1 MRLNDYVEWTSNTCA
16 SLDTRKEDI
25 THMLFGIIT
34 ETGELTDIFKK
45 SLAYGKEIDWV
56 NVEEELGDIMF
67 YIASFCRINGF
78 NLEEIINTNVLKL
91 ESRYPEKFTEY
102 HALNR
107 DLEKEREI
115 LETSGS
121 ANPSSEEKS
130 KENMHFGRFRI

>member
-1 MRLNDYVEWTSNTCA
+1 MELNDYVEWTANTCA

-45 SLAYGKEIDWV
+45 GLAYGKEIDWV

-67 YIASFCRINGF
+67 YIASFCRINGL

-91 ESRYPEKFTEY
+91 ESRYPEKFTQF
-102 HALNR
+102 HANNR
-107 DLEKEREI
+107 NLEKERGI
-115 LETSGS
+115 LEKQKNDTEI
-121 ANPSSEEKS
+121 NWD
-130 KENMHFGRFRI
+130 RFEGFLKP